1 MKKYK
6 NISKT
11 TLALDCIIKT
21 VYMRPGEVLTLP
33 RSRDVRYYAGL
44 RKLQM
49 IRDKKEE
56 QVLVLKKEPI
66 KEKSHLGEGA
76 KSKALK
82 AKEKASN
89 KQEEIEDNKINNDME
104 IK

>member
-21 VYMRPGEVLTLP
+21 VYMRPGEVLALP

-49 IRDKKEE
+49 IRDRKEE
-56 QVLVLKKEPI
+56 QVLVPKEPI

-76 KSKALK
+76 KPKASK